1 MTHLDVNKIVAR
13 HFGTTPELLMH
24 SMKDVDANARIFA
37 YLVCQEVLKTSS
49 NKLAKL
55 YGKHQHTTPMRAL
68 RTAKGLIETNSVF
81 RMMYKAALLEVQAA
95 YNAEIEKKTIKQ
107 IYNLN
112 HRVREKGISVRTR
125 SRTLSCTE
133 GQLNDLNDS
142 QLKKLLDTHHY
153 AIQLSIL

>member
-1 MTHLDVNKIVAR
+1 MTFLDINIIVAR
-13 HFGTTPELLMH
+13 HFGTTPELLMT

-37 YLVCQEVLKTSS
+37 YLIGHEVLKISS
-49 NKLAKL
+49 NRLAKL
-55 YGKHQHTTPMRAL
+55 YGKHQHTTPMRGL
-68 RTAKGLIETNSVF
+68 HTAKGLVETNPMF
-81 RMMYKAALLEVQAA
+81 HRMYKSALMECQAF
-95 YNAEIEKKTIKQ
+95 YNAELEKKTIKQ

-133 GQLNDLNDS
+133 DEFFEMKDT

>member
-1 MTHLDVNKIVAR
+1 MKHTDINIIVAR

-24 SMKDVDANARIFA
+24 SMKDVDSNARIFA
-37 YLVCQEVLKTSS
+37 YLICQEVLHTSS
-49 NKLAKL
+49 NRLAKL
-55 YGKHQHTTPMRAL
+55 YGKHQHTTPMRGL
-68 RTAKGLIETNSVF
+68 ITAKGLVETNKTI
-81 RMMYKAALLEVQAA
+81 RLMYKAALLEVQSA

-125 SRTLSCTE
+125 SRSLSINESQISEIQDT
-133 GQLNDLNDS
+133 

-153 AIQLSIL
+153 AIQFTII